1 MIIILQRVCPF
12 IWWFFDKTGSSMHNI
27 RAVFAAN
34 VKIFLLNLIIWA
46 NELIIAFLFLIRV
59 YGDYWYTP
67 DSLWQL
73 LSFFWA
79 HLIGFFKV
87 GVIFTELFYHICLHL
102 ISYTPLT
109 KNYYNSRSHGGN
121 PPQVH
126 VVLTKVFFEKS
137 GFGWLFPDWGGRR
150 FREEVV
156 VEGERILIKLQK

>member
-1 MIIILQRVCPF
+1 
-12 IWWFFDKTGSSMHNI
+12 MHYI

-46 NELIIAFLFLIRV
+46 NELFIAFLFWIRV
-59 YGDYWYTP
+59 YGEYWYTP
-67 DSLWQL
+67 DYLWQL

-79 HLIGFFKV
+79 YLIGFYE
-87 GVIFTELFYHICLHL
+87 GSVIFTELFFHICLHL
-102 ISYTPLT
+102 ISYTTLT
-109 KNYYNSRSHGGN
+109 KNYNKSRSHGGN

-137 GFGWLFPDWGGRR
+137 GFGWLFPDRGGRR